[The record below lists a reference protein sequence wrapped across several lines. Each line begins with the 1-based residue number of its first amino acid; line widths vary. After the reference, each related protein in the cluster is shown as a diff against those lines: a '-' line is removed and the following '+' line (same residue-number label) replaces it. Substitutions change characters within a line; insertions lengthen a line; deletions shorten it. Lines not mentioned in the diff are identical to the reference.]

1 MSCTIC
7 KPASEIIDSLRV
19 SDLWCKKKLDRINRI
34 LRNFYLS
41 TVWLSDNIEY
51 QPIAGDWLQTIQ
63 TEYPVYKVMWFFWSW
78 CWAECYMTQSDKC
91 CGEWTK
97 QLKMYK
103 TNIEPR
109 IWQYRIECEDEII
122 ANIPK
127 WFNWYIVYSKWPKKI
142 NSLSDNICINW
153 TMLSWLEYYMEM
165 FYEWVEWDLNR
176 MTISKQNY
184 QEWLDQVKE
193 SEENRVFDV
202 NNWEWTMNKR

>member
-91 CGEWTK
+91 CGEWT
-97 QLKMYK
+97 
-103 TNIEPR
+103 
-109 IWQYRIECEDEII
+109 
-122 ANIPK
+122 
-127 WFNWYIVYSKWPKKI
+127 
-142 NSLSDNICINW
+142 NS
-153 TMLSWLEYYMEM
+153 
-165 FYEWVEWDLNR
+165 
-176 MTISKQNY
+176 
-184 QEWLDQVKE
+184 
-193 SEENRVFDV
+193 
-202 NNWEWTMNKR
+202 